1 MKTEADKTGTFFVY
15 RYCRQKSR
23 FMRIKLAIALS
34 LLPVL
39 LSAQEH
45 VTVKGRI
52 INEQGEAVEYVQ
64 FGVPKLQIG
73 SISAADGR
81 FEIDMPCD
89 TLEFFHVSYQPAAYP
104 VTGPDDDVVIVLH
117 GRELPPAVSIGGNTK
132 EKYLMRPGTNVLK
145 NMGVISTVLRSE
157 HPSGREIGS
166 VAQAKK
172 PFLVQ
177 DILFTV
183 HSNHIPDCVASI
195 NIYRIEGRKESFVN
209 VLHKPIYFNV
219 AVSNDPQDFDI
230 QPEETLL
237 LEPGRYFIAFQIV
250 GCNNEALQ
258 AFLAKTQDEQEFW
271 EMSMDFNIYL
281 KSSYVR
287 EVALGG
293 MEHLPVNIGVAVKGL
308 EYQ

>member
-1 MKTEADKTGTFFVY
+1 
-15 RYCRQKSR
+15 
-23 FMRIKLAIALS
+23 MRIKLLLALAFFPA
-34 LLPVL
+34 LLA
-39 LSAQEH
+39 AQEH

-52 INEQGEAVEYVQ
+52 INERGNAVEYVQ
-64 FGVPKLQIG
+64 LGVPKLQIG

-89 TLEFFHVSYQPAAYP
+89 TLEFYHVSYQRAAYP
-104 VTGPDDDVVIVLH
+104 VTGPADDVIIVLH
-117 GRELPPAVSIGGNTK
+117 EQELPPAIFIGGDTK
-132 EKYLMRPGTNVLK
+132 EKYLLKPGTGLLK
-145 NMGVISTVLRSE
+145 SVGIITTSMRSG

-166 VAQAKK
+166 VAQTKK
-172 PFLVQ
+172 PFLVKN
-177 DILFTV
+177 ILLTV
-183 HSNHIPDCVASI
+183 RSNHIPGCVASI
-195 NIYRIEGRKESFVN
+195 NIYRIEGKKESFVN
-209 VLHKPIYFNV
+209 VLHKPIYFDV

-258 AFLAKTQDEQEFW
+258 AFLAKKQEERKIW

-287 EVALGG
+287 EVAMGE

-308 EYQ
+308 EYR

>member
-1 MKTEADKTGTFFVY
+1 M
-15 RYCRQKSR
+15 
-23 FMRIKLAIALS
+23 
-34 LLPVL
+34 
-39 LSAQEH
+39 
-45 VTVKGRI
+45 
-52 INEQGEAVEYVQ
+52 
-64 FGVPKLQIG
+64 
-73 SISAADGR
+73 
-81 FEIDMPCD
+81 
-89 TLEFFHVSYQPAAYP
+89 
-104 VTGPDDDVVIVLH
+104 VIVLH

-250 GCNNEALQ
+250 GCNNEALL